1 MDEVERKA
9 KELGNEI
16 SKTEEYQELERTSK
30 NVQENNEA
38 NQMIEKIQELQQNI
52 QFAQQSGVQPSEDQ
66 IQQFNELKQQMN
78 SNLTIQAYA
87 KAQEEF
93 NKLMQEVNSAISSG
107 IKPEE
112 NEDSNQ

>member
-1 MDEVERKA
+1 MDVEKKA

-16 SKTEEYQELERTSK
+16 SKTEEYKELERTSQ
-30 NVQENNEA
+30 NVQENQEA

-52 QFAQQSGVQPSEDQ
+52 QFAQQSGVQPSEEQ
-66 IQQFNELKQQMN
+66 LQQFNDLKQQMN
-78 SNLTIQAYA
+78 ANLTIQAYA

-93 NKLMQEVNSAISSG
+93 NKLMQEVNSAISKG

-112 NEDSNQ
+112 DDSQEQ